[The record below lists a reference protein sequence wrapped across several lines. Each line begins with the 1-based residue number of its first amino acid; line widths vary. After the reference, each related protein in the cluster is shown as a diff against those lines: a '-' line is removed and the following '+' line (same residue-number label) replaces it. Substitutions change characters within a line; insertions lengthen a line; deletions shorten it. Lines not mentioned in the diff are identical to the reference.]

1 MPDAFGGW
9 LRATVLR
16 MSESIW
22 QLSAGDMAAR
32 IASGALSPV
41 AAVQSSLDRIAE
53 VQPQLNCFCFTFPER
68 ALEQARIAEQAVAAG
83 QPLGPLH
90 GVPIAIKDL
99 TPTKGDRTTLGSF
112 SHEHH
117 VPDHDSVIVERL
129 RAAGAIVVGKTTTPE
144 FAYSSFTRS
153 PLWGPTRNPWNPA
166 LNPGGSSGG
175 SAVAVATGC
184 VPLAE
189 GTDMGGSV
197 RIPASYCGL
206 VGLKPAF
213 GRIPLDVVP
222 SSWDTIHHFGP
233 LARTI
238 DDARL
243 FLLAAAGY
251 DDRDALSLTATLDW
265 SAPIPSDVRGLRL
278 ALDMDLGDY
287 AVDSQVE
294 REVRATVDAL
304 TDAGAIVEEVEL
316 GWTREVADA
325 WGEHWSVY
333 LAAWFGDTLPEF
345 GDRMDPTV
353 RRLIEHGLKMDAVT
367 FKRLEL
373 VRQRAWEQLAVVHRS
388 FDAFLCPTMAQLP
401 LPIDTDEYAQY
412 YMQDDGR
419 YHALDMTS
427 QFNFTSPCPALSVPA
442 GWSDDG
448 LPVGLQIVARKDRD
462 DVALRIG
469 AAVEAVRPWANRRP
483 AI

>member
-1 MPDAFGGW
+1 
-9 LRATVLR
+9 
-16 MSESIW
+16 MSNAIW
-22 QLSAGDMAAR
+22 QLSAVEQAAR
-32 IASGALSPV
+32 IAGGDLSPV
-41 AAVQSSLDRIAE
+41 EVVQSSLDRIAE
-53 VQPQLNCFCFTFPER
+53 VNPQLNCFCFTFPER
-68 ALEQARIAEQAVAAG
+68 ALEQARAAEQAIADGA
-83 QPLGPLH
+83 PLGPLH

-99 TPTKGDRTTLGSF
+99 TATKGDRTTLGSY

-117 VPDHDSVIVERL
+117 VPDYDSVIVERL
-129 RAAGAIVVGKTTTPE
+129 HAAGAIVVGKTTTPE

-251 DDRDALSLTATLDW
+251 DDRDALSQTTTLDW
-265 SAPIPSDVRGLRL
+265 TMPIPSDVRGLRL
-278 ALDMDLGDY
+278 ALDVDLGDY
-287 AVDSQVE
+287 VVDPQVE
-294 REVRATVDAL
+294 REVRAAAAAL
-304 TDAGAIVEEVEL
+304 AEAGAIVEEVDL

-333 LAAWFGDTLPEF
+333 LAAWFGDTLPEY
-345 GDRMDPTV
+345 GDKMDPTV
-353 RRLIEHGLKMDAVT
+353 KRLIEHGLKMDAVT

-373 VRQRAWEQLAVVHRS
+373 VRQKAWSQLAAVHRDY
-388 FDAFLCPTMAQLP
+388 DALLCPTMAQLP
-401 LPIDTDEYAQY
+401 LPIDSDEYAHY
-412 YMQDDGR
+412 RTQDDGR
-419 YHALDMTS
+419 YYALDMTS

-442 GWSDDG
+442 GWSDEG
-448 LPVGLQIVARKDRD
+448 MPVGLQIIARKDRD
-462 DVALRIG
+462 DVAMRIG
-469 AAVEAVRPWANRRP
+469 AAVEAVRPWADRRP

>member
-1 MPDAFGGW
+1 
-9 LRATVLR
+9 
-16 MSESIW
+16 MSNAIW
-22 QLSAGDMAAR
+22 QLSAVEQAAR
-32 IASGALSPV
+32 IAGGDLSPV
-41 AAVQSSLDRIAE
+41 EVVQSSLDRIAE
-53 VQPQLNCFCFTFPER
+53 VNPQLNCFCFTFPER
-68 ALEQARIAEQAVAAG
+68 ALEQARAAEQAIADGA
-83 QPLGPLH
+83 PLGPLH

-99 TPTKGDRTTLGSF
+99 TATKGDRTTLGSY

-117 VPDHDSVIVERL
+117 VPDYDSVIVERL
-129 RAAGAIVVGKTTTPE
+129 HAAGAIVVGKTTTPE

-153 PLWGPTRNPWNPA
+153 PLWGATRNPWNPA

-184 VPLAE
+184 VSLAE

-251 DDRDALSLTATLDW
+251 DDRDALSQTATLDW
-265 SAPIPSDVRGLRL
+265 TMPIPSDVRGLRL
-278 ALDMDLGDY
+278 ALDVDLGDY
-287 AVDSQVE
+287 VVDPQVE
-294 REVRATVDAL
+294 REVRAAAAAL
-304 TDAGAIVEEVEL
+304 AEAGAIVEEVDL

-333 LAAWFGDTLPEF
+333 LAAWFGDTLPEY
-345 GDRMDPTV
+345 GDKMDPTV
-353 RRLIEHGLKMDAVT
+353 KRLIEHGLKMDAVT

-373 VRQRAWEQLAVVHRS
+373 VRQKAWSQLAAVHRDY
-388 FDAFLCPTMAQLP
+388 DALLCPTMAQLP
-401 LPIDTDEYAQY
+401 LPIDSDEYAHY
-412 YMQDDGR
+412 RTQDDGR
-419 YHALDMTS
+419 YYALDMTS

-442 GWSDDG
+442 GWSDEG
-448 LPVGLQIVARKDRD
+448 MPVGLQIIARKDRD
-462 DVALRIG
+462 DVAMRIG
-469 AAVEAVRPWANRRP
+469 AAVEAVRPWADRRP

>member
-1 MPDAFGGW
+1 MTTPLW
-9 LRATVLR
+9 TLT
-16 MSESIW
+16 
-22 QLSAGDMAAR
+22 AGAMAQK
-32 IASGALSPV
+32 IASGELSSV
-41 AAVQSSLDRIAE
+41 AIVQSSLDRIAE
-53 VQPQLNCFCFTFPER
+53 INPQLNCFCFVFGER
-68 ALEQARIAEQAVAAG
+68 ALEQAQRADQAVADG
-83 QPLGPLH
+83 KPLGPLH

-99 TPTKGDRTTLGSF
+99 TATKGDRTTLGSY
-112 SHEHH
+112 SHEHW
-117 VPDHDSVIVERL
+117 VPDYDSVIGERMH
-129 RAAGAIVVGKTTTPE
+129 AAGAIVVGKTTTPE

-153 PLWGPTRNPWNPA
+153 PLWGATRNPWNPE

-184 VPLAE
+184 VPLGE

-251 DDRDALSLTATLDW
+251 DDRDALSQTATIDW
-265 SAPIPSDVRGLRL
+265 TAPIASDVRGLRL
-278 ALDMDLGDY
+278 AIDMDLGDY
-287 AVDSQVE
+287 VVDGQVE
-294 REVRATVDAL
+294 REVLAAAAAL
-304 TDAGAIVEEVEL
+304 ADAGAIVEEVEL

-333 LAAWFGDTLPEF
+333 LAAWFGHTLPEF
-345 GDRMDPTV
+345 GDKMDPTV
-353 RRLIEHGLKMDAVT
+353 KRLIEHGLKLDAVT
-367 FKRLEL
+367 FKRLEIS
-373 VRQRAWEQLAVVHRS
+373 RNAAWAKLAAVHRNY
-388 FDAFLCPTMAQLP
+388 DALLCPTMAQLP
-401 LPIDTDEYAQY
+401 LPIDTDEYGEY
-412 YMQDDGR
+412 RTEPDGR

-442 GWSDDG
+442 GWSDEG
-448 LPVGLQIVARKDRD
+448 LPIGLQIVTRKDRD
-462 DVALRIG
+462 DVALQIG
-469 AAVEAVRPWANRRP
+469 ATLERVRPWADRRP
-483 AI
+483 AL

>member
-1 MPDAFGGW
+1 
-9 LRATVLR
+9 
-16 MSESIW
+16 
-22 QLSAGDMAAR
+22 
-32 IASGALSPV
+32 
-41 AAVQSSLDRIAE
+41 
-53 VQPQLNCFCFTFPER
+53 
-68 ALEQARIAEQAVAAG
+68 
-83 QPLGPLH
+83 
-90 GVPIAIKDL
+90 
-99 TPTKGDRTTLGSF
+99 
-112 SHEHH
+112 
-117 VPDHDSVIVERL
+117 
-129 RAAGAIVVGKTTTPE
+129 
-144 FAYSSFTRS
+144 
-153 PLWGPTRNPWNPA
+153 
-166 LNPGGSSGG
+166 
-175 SAVAVATGC
+175 
-184 VPLAE
+184 
-189 GTDMGGSV
+189 
-197 RIPASYCGL
+197 
-206 VGLKPAF
+206 
-213 GRIPLDVVP
+213 
-222 SSWDTIHHFGP
+222 
-233 LARTI
+233 
-238 DDARL
+238 
-243 FLLAAAGY
+243 
-251 DDRDALSLTATLDW
+251 
-265 SAPIPSDVRGLRL
+265 
-278 ALDMDLGDY
+278 MDLGHY

-304 TDAGAIVEEVEL
+304 ADAGAIVEEVEL

-401 LPIDTDEYAQY
+401 LPIETDEYAQY
-412 YMQDDGR
+412 YLQDDGR

-469 AAVEAVRPWANRRP
+469 AAVEAVRPWADRRP

>member
-1 MPDAFGGW
+1 
-9 LRATVLR
+9 
-16 MSESIW
+16 MSNAIW
-22 QLSAGDMAAR
+22 QLTAVEQAAK
-32 IASGALSPV
+32 IASGELSPV
-41 AAVQSSLDRIAE
+41 AVVQSSLDRIAE
-53 VQPQLNCFCFTFPER
+53 VNPQLNCFCFTFPER
-68 ALEQARIAEQAVAAG
+68 ALEQAHAAEQAVANGA
-83 QPLGPLH
+83 PLGPLH

-99 TPTKGDRTTLGSF
+99 TATKGDRTTLGSF

-117 VPDHDSVIVERL
+117 VPDYDSVIVERL
-129 RAAGAIVVGKTTTPE
+129 HAAGAIVVGKTTTPE

-153 PLWGPTRNPWNPA
+153 PLWGATRNPWNPA

-184 VPLAE
+184 VSLAE

-251 DDRDALSLTATLDW
+251 DDRDALSQTATLDW
-265 SAPIPSDVRGLRL
+265 TMPIPSDVRGLRL
-278 ALDMDLGDY
+278 ALDVDLGDY
-287 AVDSQVE
+287 VVDPQVE
-294 REVRATVDAL
+294 REVRAAAAAL
-304 TDAGAIVEEVEL
+304 AEAGAIVEEVDL

-333 LAAWFGDTLPEF
+333 LAAWFGDTLPEY
-345 GDRMDPTV
+345 GDKMDPTV
-353 RRLIEHGLKMDAVT
+353 KRLIEHGLKMDAVT

-373 VRQRAWEQLAVVHRS
+373 VRQKAWSQLAAVHRDY
-388 FDAFLCPTMAQLP
+388 DALLCPTMAQLP
-401 LPIDTDEYAQY
+401 LPIDSDEYAHY
-412 YMQDDGR
+412 RTQDDGR
-419 YHALDMTS
+419 YYALDMTS

-442 GWSDDG
+442 GWSDEG
-448 LPVGLQIVARKDRD
+448 MPVGLQIIARKDRD

-469 AAVEAVRPWANRRP
+469 AAVETVRPWADRRP

>member
-1 MPDAFGGW
+1 MAEPW
-9 LRATVLR
+9 
-16 MSESIW
+16 E
-22 QLSAGDMAAR
+22 LSAVDLAAA
-32 IASGALSPV
+32 IAAGEISPV
-41 AAVQSSLDRIAE
+41 EAVQSSLDRIA
-53 VQPQLNCFCFTFPER
+53 VVDPQLNCFAFTFPER
-68 ALEQARIAEQAVAAG
+68 ALEQARTAEAAVAAG
-83 QPLGPLH
+83 ASLGPLH

-99 TPTKGDRTTLGSF
+99 TATAGDRTTLGSF

-117 VPDHDSVIVERL
+117 VPERDSVIVERL
-129 RAAGAIVVGKTTTPE
+129 RAAGAIMVGKTTTPE

-197 RIPASYCGL
+197 RIPASHCGV
-206 VGLKPAF
+206 VGHKPAF

-243 FLLAAAGY
+243 FLLATAGC
-251 DDRDALSLTATLDW
+251 DDRDALSQTESLDFAT
-265 SAPIPSDVRGLRL
+265 PVPGDVRGLRL
-278 ALDMDLGDY
+278 ALDVDLGDY
-287 AVDSQVE
+287 VVDPQVE
-294 REVRATVDAL
+294 REVRAAAAAL
-304 TDAGAIVEEVEL
+304 ADAGAIVEEVEL

-333 LAAWFGDTLPEF
+333 LAAWFGDVLPEF

-353 RRLIEHGLKMDAVT
+353 RRLIEHGLRMDAVA

-373 VRQRAWEQLAVVHRS
+373 VRQDAWERLAAVHRS
-388 FDAFLCPTMAQLP
+388 YDALLCPTMAQLP
-401 LPIDTDEYAQY
+401 MPIDTDEYEQY
-412 YMQDDGR
+412 RTQDDGR
-419 YHALDMTS
+419 YFALDMTS

-442 GWSDDG
+442 GWSDED
-448 LPVGLQIVARKDRD
+448 LPIGLQIVARKNRD

-469 AAVEAVRPWANRRP
+469 RGVETVRPWAERRP
-483 AI
+483 PV

>member
-1 MPDAFGGW
+1 
-9 LRATVLR
+9 
-16 MSESIW
+16 MSNAIW
-22 QLSAGDMAAR
+22 QLTAVEQAAK
-32 IASGALSPV
+32 IASGELSPV
-41 AAVQSSLDRIAE
+41 AVVQSSLDRIAE
-53 VQPQLNCFCFTFPER
+53 VNPQLNCFCFTFPER
-68 ALEQARIAEQAVAAG
+68 ALEQAHAAEQAVANGA
-83 QPLGPLH
+83 PLGPLH

-99 TPTKGDRTTLGSF
+99 TATKGDRTTLGSY

-117 VPDHDSVIVERL
+117 VPDYDSVIVERL
-129 RAAGAIVVGKTTTPE
+129 HAAGAIVVGKTTTPE

-153 PLWGPTRNPWNPA
+153 PLWGATRNPWNPA

-184 VPLAE
+184 VSLAE

-251 DDRDALSLTATLDW
+251 DDRDALSQTATLDW
-265 SAPIPSDVRGLRL
+265 TMPIPSDVRGLRL
-278 ALDMDLGDY
+278 ALDVDLGDY
-287 AVDSQVE
+287 VVDPQVE
-294 REVRATVDAL
+294 REVRAAAAAL
-304 TDAGAIVEEVEL
+304 AEAGAIVEEVDL

-333 LAAWFGDTLPEF
+333 LAAWFGDTLPEY
-345 GDRMDPTV
+345 GDKMDPTV
-353 RRLIEHGLKMDAVT
+353 KRLIEHGLKMDAVT

-373 VRQRAWEQLAVVHRS
+373 VRQKAWSQLAAVHCDY
-388 FDAFLCPTMAQLP
+388 DALLCPTMAQLP
-401 LPIDTDEYAQY
+401 LPIDSDEYAHY
-412 YMQDDGR
+412 RTQDDGR
-419 YHALDMTS
+419 YYALDMTS

-442 GWSDDG
+442 GWSDEG
-448 LPVGLQIVARKDRD
+448 MPVGLQIIARKDRD
-462 DVALRIG
+462 DVALRVG
-469 AAVEAVRPWANRRP
+469 AAVEAVRPWADRRP
-483 AI
+483 AS

>member
-1 MPDAFGGW
+1 
-9 LRATVLR
+9 
-16 MSESIW
+16 MSNEIW
-22 QLSAGDMAAR
+22 QLSAVEQAAR
-32 IASGALSPV
+32 IAAGDLSPV
-41 AAVQSSLDRIAE
+41 DVVQSSLDRIAE
-53 VQPQLNCFCFTFPER
+53 VNPQLNCFCFTFPER
-68 ALEQARIAEQAVAAG
+68 ALEQARAAEQAVAAG
-83 QPLGPLH
+83 GPLGPLH

-99 TPTKGDRTTLGSF
+99 TATKGDRTTLGSY

-117 VPDHDSVIVERL
+117 VPDYDSVIVERL
-129 RAAGAIVVGKTTTPE
+129 HAAGAIVVGKTTTPE

-243 FLLAAAGY
+243 FLLATSGY
-251 DDRDALSLTATLDW
+251 DDRDALSQTTMLDW
-265 SAPIPSDVRGLRL
+265 TTPIPSDVRGLRL

-287 AVDSQVE
+287 VVDPQVE
-294 REVRATVDAL
+294 REVRAVAKAL
-304 TDAGAIVEEVEL
+304 AEAGAIVEEVDL

-333 LAAWFGDTLPEF
+333 LAAWFGDTLPEY
-345 GDRMDPTV
+345 GDKMDPTV
-353 RRLIEHGLKMDAVT
+353 KRLIEHGLKLDAVT

-373 VRQRAWEQLAVVHRS
+373 VRQKAWAQLAAVHRDY
-388 FDAFLCPTMAQLP
+388 DALLCPTMAQLP
-401 LPIDTDEYAQY
+401 LPIDTDEYEHY
-412 YMQDDGR
+412 RTQDDGR
-419 YHALDMTS
+419 YYALDMTS

-442 GWSDDG
+442 GWSDEG
-448 LPVGLQIVARKDRD
+448 LPVGLQIITRKDRD

-469 AAVEAVRPWANRRP
+469 AAVEAVRPWADRRP

>member
-1 MPDAFGGW
+1 
-9 LRATVLR
+9 
-16 MSESIW
+16 MSNAIW
-22 QLSAGDMAAR
+22 QLSAVEQAAR
-32 IASGALSPV
+32 IAGGDLSPV
-41 AAVQSSLDRIAE
+41 EVVQSSLDRIAE
-53 VQPQLNCFCFTFPER
+53 VNPQLNCFCFTFPER
-68 ALEQARIAEQAVAAG
+68 ALEQARAAEQAIADGA
-83 QPLGPLH
+83 PLGPLH

-99 TPTKGDRTTLGSF
+99 TATKGDRTTLGSY

-117 VPDHDSVIVERL
+117 VPDYDSVIVERL
-129 RAAGAIVVGKTTTPE
+129 HAAGAIVVGKTTTPE

-153 PLWGPTRNPWNPA
+153 PLWGATRNPWNPA

-184 VPLAE
+184 VSLAE

-251 DDRDALSLTATLDW
+251 DDRDALSQTATLDW
-265 SAPIPSDVRGLRL
+265 TMPIPSDVRGLRL
-278 ALDMDLGDY
+278 ALDVDLGDY
-287 AVDSQVE
+287 VVDPQVE
-294 REVRATVDAL
+294 REVRAAAAAL
-304 TDAGAIVEEVEL
+304 AEAGAIVEEVDL

-333 LAAWFGDTLPEF
+333 LAAWFGDTLPEY
-345 GDRMDPTV
+345 GDKMDPTV
-353 RRLIEHGLKMDAVT
+353 KRLIEHGLKMDAVT

-373 VRQRAWEQLAVVHRS
+373 VRQKAWSQLAAVHRDY
-388 FDAFLCPTMAQLP
+388 DALLCPTMAQLP
-401 LPIDTDEYAQY
+401 LPIDSDEYAHY
-412 YMQDDGR
+412 RTQDDGR
-419 YHALDMTS
+419 YYALDMTS
-427 QFNFTSPCPALSVPA
+427 QFNFTRPCPALSVPA
-442 GWSDDG
+442 GWSDEG
-448 LPVGLQIVARKDRD
+448 MPVGLQIIARKDRD
-462 DVALRIG
+462 DVAMRIG
-469 AAVEAVRPWANRRP
+469 AAVEAVRPWADRRP

>member
-1 MPDAFGGW
+1 MDAPW
-9 LRATVLR
+9 ELTAVDLA
-16 MSESIW
+16 
-22 QLSAGDMAAR
+22 AGIAAR
-32 IASGALSPV
+32 ELSPV
-41 AAVQSSLDRIAE
+41 EAVQSSLDRIGT
-53 VQPQLNCFCFTFPER
+53 VNPQLNCFCFTFPER
-68 ALEQARIAEQAVAAG
+68 ALEEARAAERAVQDG
-83 QPLGPLH
+83 RPLGPLH

-99 TPTKGDRTTLGSF
+99 TATKGDRTTLGSF

-144 FAYSSFTRS
+144 FAYSGFTRS
-153 PLWGPTRNPWNPA
+153 PLWGPTRNPWNTE

-175 SAVAVATGC
+175 SAAAVASGC

-197 RIPASYCGL
+197 RIPASYCGV

-243 FLLAAAGY
+243 LLLATAGY
-251 DDRDALSLTATLDW
+251 DDRDALSQTTALDW
-265 SAPIPSDVRGLRL
+265 TARIPSDVSNLRL
-278 ALDMDLGDY
+278 ALDVDLGHY
-287 AVDSQVE
+287 VVDPQVE
-294 REVRATVDAL
+294 REVRAAAAAL
-304 TDAGAIVEEVEL
+304 ADAGAVVEEVEL

-333 LAAWFGDTLPEF
+333 LAAWFGDTLPEH

-353 RRLIEHGLKMDAVT
+353 RRLMEHGLKMDAVT

-373 VRQRAWEQLAVVHRS
+373 VRQRAWEQLAAVHRS
-388 FDAFLCPTMAQLP
+388 YDALLCPTMAQLP

-412 YMQDDGR
+412 RTESDGR
-419 YHALDMTS
+419 YFALDMTS

-442 GWSDDG
+442 GWSDEG

-469 AAVEAVRPWANRRP
+469 AGLEAVRPWTDRRP
-483 AI
+483 PI

>member
-1 MPDAFGGW
+1 
-9 LRATVLR
+9 
-16 MSESIW
+16 MSEPIW
-22 QLSAGDMAAR
+22 QLSAVDMATR
-32 IASGALSPV
+32 IGAGDLSPV
-41 AAVQSSLDRIAE
+41 EAVQSSLDRIAE
-53 VQPQLNCFCFTFPER
+53 INPQLNCFCFTFPER
-68 ALEQARIAEQAVAAG
+68 ALEQARAAEWAVAEG
-83 QPLGPLH
+83 RPLGPLH

-99 TPTKGDRTTLGSF
+99 TPTKGDRTTLGSY

-117 VPDHDSVIVERL
+117 VPDYDSVIVERL
-129 RAAGAIVVGKTTTPE
+129 CAAGAIMVGKTTTPE

-153 PLWGPTRNPWNPA
+153 PLWGATRNPWNPA

-206 VGLKPAF
+206 VGMKPAF
-213 GRIPLDVVP
+213 GRIPIDVVP

-243 FLLAAAGY
+243 FLLAASGY
-251 DDRDALSLTATLDW
+251 DDRDALSQTATIDW
-265 SAPIPSDVRGLRL
+265 TTRIPSDVTGLRL
-278 ALDMDLGDY
+278 ALDVDLGDY
-287 AVDSQVE
+287 VVDPQVE
-294 REVRATVDAL
+294 REVRAAAAAL
-304 TDAGAIVEEVEL
+304 AAAGAIVEEVDL

-345 GDRMDPTV
+345 GDKMDPTV
-353 RRLIEHGLKMDAVT
+353 KRLIEHGLKMDAVT
-367 FKRLEL
+367 FKRLEIS
-373 VRQRAWEQLAVVHRS
+373 RNAAWAKLAAVHRDY
-388 FDAFLCPTMAQLP
+388 DALLCPTMAQLP

-412 YMQDDGR
+412 HTQEDGR
-419 YHALDMTS
+419 YFALDMTS

-442 GWSDDG
+442 GWSDEG
-448 LPVGLQIVARKDRD
+448 LPVGLQIITRKDRD

-469 AAVEAVRPWANRRP
+469 AAVEAVRPWADRRP

>member
-1 MPDAFGGW
+1 
-9 LRATVLR
+9 
-16 MSESIW
+16 MSNAIW
-22 QLSAGDMAAR
+22 QLSAVEQAAR
-32 IASGALSPV
+32 IAGGDLSPV
-41 AAVQSSLDRIAE
+41 EVVQSSLDRIAE
-53 VQPQLNCFCFTFPER
+53 VNPQLNCFCFTFPER
-68 ALEQARIAEQAVAAG
+68 ALEQARAAEQAIADGA
-83 QPLGPLH
+83 PLGPLH

-99 TPTKGDRTTLGSF
+99 TATKGDRTTLGSY

-117 VPDHDSVIVERL
+117 VPDYDSVIVERL
-129 RAAGAIVVGKTTTPE
+129 HAAGAIVVGKTTTPE

-153 PLWGPTRNPWNPA
+153 PLWGATRNPWNPA

-184 VPLAE
+184 VSLAE

-251 DDRDALSLTATLDW
+251 DDRDALSQTTTLDW
-265 SAPIPSDVRGLRL
+265 TMPIPSDVRGLRL
-278 ALDMDLGDY
+278 ALDVDLGDY
-287 AVDSQVE
+287 VVDPQVE
-294 REVRATVDAL
+294 REVRAAAAAL
-304 TDAGAIVEEVEL
+304 AEAGAIVEEVDL

-333 LAAWFGDTLPEF
+333 LAAWFGDTLPEY
-345 GDRMDPTV
+345 GDKMDPTV
-353 RRLIEHGLKMDAVT
+353 KRLIEHGLKMDAVT

-373 VRQRAWEQLAVVHRS
+373 VRQKAWSQLAAVHRDY
-388 FDAFLCPTMAQLP
+388 DALLCPTMAQLP
-401 LPIDTDEYAQY
+401 LPIDSDEYAHY
-412 YMQDDGR
+412 RTQDDGR
-419 YHALDMTS
+419 YYALDMTS

-442 GWSDDG
+442 GWSDEG
-448 LPVGLQIVARKDRD
+448 LPVGLQIITRKDRD
-462 DVALRIG
+462 DVAMRIG
-469 AAVEAVRPWANRRP
+469 AAVEAVRPWADRRP

>member
-1 MPDAFGGW
+1 M
-9 LRATVLR
+9 
-16 MSESIW
+16 
-22 QLSAGDMAAR
+22 
-32 IASGALSPV
+32 
-41 AAVQSSLDRIAE
+41 
-53 VQPQLNCFCFTFPER
+53 
-68 ALEQARIAEQAVAAG
+68 
-83 QPLGPLH
+83 
-90 GVPIAIKDL
+90 
-99 TPTKGDRTTLGSF
+99 
-112 SHEHH
+112 
-117 VPDHDSVIVERL
+117 IVERL
-129 RAAGAIVVGKTTTPE
+129 HAAGAIVVGKTTTPE

-251 DDRDALSLTATLDW
+251 DDRDALSQTTTLDW
-265 SAPIPSDVRGLRL
+265 TTPIPNDVRGLRL
-278 ALDMDLGDY
+278 ALDVDLGDY
-287 AVDSQVE
+287 VVDPQVE
-294 REVRATVDAL
+294 REVRAAAAAL
-304 TDAGAIVEEVEL
+304 TDAGAIVEEVDL

-345 GDRMDPTV
+345 GDKMDPTV
-353 RRLIEHGLKMDAVT
+353 KRLIEHGLKMDAVT

-373 VRQRAWEQLAVVHRS
+373 VRQKAWNQLAAVHRDY
-388 FDAFLCPTMAQLP
+388 DALLCPTMAQLP
-401 LPIDTDEYAQY
+401 LPIDTDEYAHY
-412 YMQDDGR
+412 RTQDDGR
-419 YHALDMTS
+419 YYALDMTS

-442 GWSDDG
+442 GWSDEG
-448 LPVGLQIVARKDRD
+448 LPVGLQIITRKDRD
-462 DVALRIG
+462 DVAMRIG
-469 AAVEAVRPWANRRP
+469 AAVEAVRPWADRRP

>member
-1 MPDAFGGW
+1 
-9 LRATVLR
+9 
-16 MSESIW
+16 
-22 QLSAGDMAAR
+22 
-32 IASGALSPV
+32 
-41 AAVQSSLDRIAE
+41 
-53 VQPQLNCFCFTFPER
+53 
-68 ALEQARIAEQAVAAG
+68 
-83 QPLGPLH
+83 
-90 GVPIAIKDL
+90 
-99 TPTKGDRTTLGSF
+99 
-112 SHEHH
+112 
-117 VPDHDSVIVERL
+117 
-129 RAAGAIVVGKTTTPE
+129 
-144 FAYSSFTRS
+144 
-153 PLWGPTRNPWNPA
+153 
-166 LNPGGSSGG
+166 
-175 SAVAVATGC
+175 

-243 FLLAAAGY
+243 FLLAASGY
-251 DDRDALSLTATLDW
+251 DGRDALSLTATLDW
-265 SAPIPSDVRGLRL
+265 TTPIPSDVRGLRL

-287 AVDSQVE
+287 VVDPQVE
-294 REVRATVDAL
+294 REVRAAVAAL
-304 TDAGAIVEEVEL
+304 AEAGAIVEEVEL

-353 RRLIEHGLKMDAVT
+353 RRLIEHGLKLDAVT

-373 VRQRAWEQLAVVHRS
+373 VRQRAWEQLAAVHRD

-401 LPIDTDEYAQY
+401 LPVDTDEYAHY
-412 YMQDDGR
+412 RTEEDGR
-419 YHALDMTS
+419 YYALDMTS

-442 GWSDDG
+442 GWSDEG
-448 LPVGLQIVARKDRD
+448 LPVGLQIVTRKDRD

-469 AAVEAVRPWANRRP
+469 AAVEAVRPWADRRP
-483 AI
+483 PV

>member
-1 MPDAFGGW
+1 MAHEPLWMLTA
-9 LRATVLR
+9 AAQAAA
-16 MSESIW
+16 I
-22 QLSAGDMAAR
+22 AAR
-32 IASGALSPV
+32 DVSPV
-41 AAVQSSLDRIAE
+41 EVVQASLERIE
-53 VQPQLNCFCFTFPER
+53 QVNPQLNCFCFTFPER
-68 ALEQARIAEQAVAAG
+68 ALEQARAAERAVATGA
-83 QPLGPLH
+83 PLGPLH

-99 TPTKGDRTTLGSF
+99 TATKGDRTTLGSY
-112 SHEHH
+112 SHEHW
-117 VPDHDSVIVERL
+117 VPDYDSVIVERL
-129 RAAGAIVVGKTTTPE
+129 HAAGAIVVGKTTTPE

-153 PLWGPTRNPWNPA
+153 PLWGATRNPWDPA

-238 DDARL
+238 EDARL

-251 DDRDALSLTATLDW
+251 DDRDALSQTATIDW
-265 SAPIPSDVRGLRL
+265 TQPIASDVEGLRL
-278 ALDMDLGDY
+278 ALDVDLGDY
-287 AVDSQVE
+287 VVDPQVE
-294 REVRATVDAL
+294 REVRAAVAAL
-304 TDAGAIVEEVEL
+304 AAAGAIVEEVEL

-333 LAAWFGDTLPEF
+333 LAAWFGHTLEEF
-345 GDRMDPTV
+345 RERMDPTV
-353 RRLIEHGLKMDAVT
+353 VRLIEHGQRMDAVT

-373 VRQRAWEQLAVVHRS
+373 ARNAAWHKLAAVHRGY
-388 FDAFLCPTMAQLP
+388 DALLCPTMAQLP
-401 LPIDTDEYAQY
+401 LPIDTNEYDQY
-412 YMQDDGR
+412 YDEPDGR

-442 GWSDDG
+442 GWSDEG
-448 LPVGLQIVARKDRD
+448 LPIGLQIVARKDRD
-462 DVALRIG
+462 DVALQIG
-469 AAVEAVRPWANRRP
+469 AAVERVRPWADRRP
-483 AI
+483 PI

>member
-1 MPDAFGGW
+1 
-9 LRATVLR
+9 
-16 MSESIW
+16 MSE
-22 QLSAGDMAAR
+22 QLWLLTAGELARR
-32 IASGALSPV
+32 IAGGELTSV
-41 AAVQSSLDRIAE
+41 AVVQSALDRIAH
-53 VQPQLNCFCFTFPER
+53 VNPQLNCFCFVFPER
-68 ALEQARIAEQAVAAG
+68 ALEQARVADAAVAAG

-99 TPTKGDRTTLGSF
+99 TPTKGDRTTLGSYT
-112 SHEHH
+112 HEHW
-117 VPDHDSVIVERL
+117 VPDYDSVIVERL
-129 RAAGAIVVGKTTTPE
+129 HAAGAIVVGKTTTPE

-153 PLWGPTRNPWNPA
+153 PLWRATRNPWNPA

-189 GTDMGGSV
+189 GSDMGGSV

-251 DDRDALSLTATLDW
+251 DDRDALSLTATIDW
-265 SAPIPSDVRGLRL
+265 TAPIPNDVRGLRL
-278 ALDMDLGDY
+278 ALDVDLGDY
-287 AVDSQVE
+287 VVDPQVE
-294 REVRATVDAL
+294 REVRAAAAAL
-304 TDAGAIVEEVEL
+304 ADAGAHVEEVEL
-316 GWTREVADA
+316 GWDHSVADV
-325 WGEHWSVY
+325 WEEHWSVY
-333 LAAWFGDTLPEF
+333 LAAWFGHTLA
-345 GDRMDPTV
+345 DYRDQMDPTV
-353 RRLIEHGLKMDAVT
+353 VRMIEHGQKMDAVT
-367 FKRLEL
+367 FKRLEIA
-373 VRQRAWEQLAVVHRS
+373 RNAAWAKLAAVHRDY
-388 FDAFLCPTMAQLP
+388 DALLCPTMAQLP
-401 LPIDTDEYAQY
+401 LPIDTDEYAEY
-412 YMQDDGR
+412 YTEPDGR
-419 YHALDMTS
+419 YHALHMTS

-448 LPVGLQIVARKDRD
+448 LPIGLQIVTRKDRD
-462 DVALRIG
+462 DVALQIG
-469 AAVEAVRPWANRRP
+469 AAVEQIRPWADRRP
-483 AI
+483 SIG

>member
-1 MPDAFGGW
+1 MSDALW
-9 LRATVLR
+9 TLTAT
-16 MSESIW
+16 
-22 QLSAGDMAAR
+22 DMAAA
-32 IASGALSPV
+32 IATGELTSV
-41 AAVQSSLDRIAE
+41 AVVQSSLDRIAE
-53 VQPQLNCFCFTFPER
+53 VNPQLNCFCFTFPER
-68 ALEQARIAEQAVAAG
+68 ALELAASADAAVARGEDLA
-83 QPLGPLH
+83 PLH

-99 TPTKGDRTTLGSF
+99 TATKGDRTTLGSY
-112 SHEHH
+112 SHEHW
-117 VPDHDSVIVERL
+117 VPDYDSVIVERL
-129 RAAGAIVVGKTTTPE
+129 RAAGAIMVGKTTTPE

-153 PLWGPTRNPWNPA
+153 PLWGPTRNPWNPD

-175 SAVAVATGC
+175 SAAAVASGC

-243 FLLAAAGY
+243 FLLATAGY
-251 DDRDALSLTATLDW
+251 DDRDALSTTAEIDW
-265 SAPIPSDVRGLRL
+265 STSIPADVRGLRL
-278 ALDMDLGDY
+278 ALDVDLGDY
-287 AVDSQVE
+287 AVDPQVE
-294 REVRATVDAL
+294 REVRAAAAAL
-304 TDAGAIVEEVEL
+304 AEAGAIVEEIEL

-333 LAAWFGDTLPEF
+333 LAAWFGHTLPEY

-367 FKRLEL
+367 FKRLEIT
-373 VRQRAWEQLAVVHRS
+373 RNAAWAKLAAVHRD

-412 YMQDDGR
+412 YVEPDGR
-419 YHALDMTS
+419 YHSLDMTS

-448 LPVGLQIVARKDRD
+448 LPVGLQIVTRKDRD
-462 DVALRIG
+462 DVALQIG
-469 AAVEAVRPWANRRP
+469 AAVEAVRPWATRRP
-483 AI
+483 PL

>member
-1 MPDAFGGW
+1 MAALW
-9 LRATVLR
+9 ELTAVEL
-16 MSESIW
+16 
-22 QLSAGDMAAR
+22 AAR
-32 IASGALSPV
+32 IAAREVSPV
-41 AAVQSSLDRIAE
+41 DAVQASLDRIA
-53 VQPQLNCFCFTFPER
+53 VVDPQLNCFAFTFPER
-68 ALEQARIAEQAVAAG
+68 ALDLARAAEAAVAAG
-83 QPLGPLH
+83 GALGPLH

-99 TPTKGDRTTLGSF
+99 TATAGDRTTLGSY

-117 VPDHDSVIVERL
+117 VPEHDSVIVERL
-129 RAAGAIVVGKTTTPE
+129 KAAGAIVVGKTTTPE

-153 PLWGPTRNPWNPA
+153 PLWGPTRNPWDPA

-184 VPLAE
+184 VTLAE

-197 RIPASYCGL
+197 RIPASYCGI
-206 VGLKPAF
+206 VGHKPAF

-243 FLLAAAGY
+243 FLLATAGY
-251 DDRDALSLTATLDW
+251 DDRDALSQTAVLDF
-265 SAPIPSDVRGLRL
+265 STPVPSDVRGLRL
-278 ALDMDLGDY
+278 ALDVDLGDY
-287 AVDSQVE
+287 VVDPEVE
-294 REVRATVDAL
+294 REVRAAAAAL
-304 TDAGAIVEEVEL
+304 ADAGAVVEEVDL

-325 WGEHWSVY
+325 WGEHWCVY

-353 RRLIEHGLKMDAVT
+353 RGLIEHGLEMDAVT

-373 VRQRAWEQLAVVHRS
+373 VRQDAWSKLAAVHRTY
-388 FDAFLCPTMAQLP
+388 DALLCPTMAQLP

-412 YMQDDGR
+412 RTEDDGR
-419 YHALDMTS
+419 YFALDMTS

-442 GWSDDG
+442 GWSDAG
-448 LPVGLQIVARKDRD
+448 LPVGLQVVARKDRD

-469 AAVEAVRPWANRRP
+469 RAVEAVRPWADRRP
-483 AI
+483 PV

>member
-1 MPDAFGGW
+1 
-9 LRATVLR
+9 
-16 MSESIW
+16 MSNAIW
-22 QLSAGDMAAR
+22 QLSAVEQAAR
-32 IASGALSPV
+32 IASGDLSPV
-41 AAVQSSLDRIAE
+41 DVVQSSLDRIAE
-53 VQPQLNCFCFTFPER
+53 VNPQLNCFCFTFPER
-68 ALEQARIAEQAVAAG
+68 ALEQAHAAEQAVAAG
-83 QPLGPLH
+83 TPLGPLH

-99 TPTKGDRTTLGSF
+99 TATKGDRTTLGSY

-117 VPDHDSVIVERL
+117 VPDYDSVIVERL
-129 RAAGAIVVGKTTTPE
+129 HAAGAIVVGKTTTPE

-222 SSWDTIHHFGP
+222 SSWDTIHHVGP
-233 LARTI
+233 LARPI

-243 FLLAAAGY
+243 FLWAAAGY
-251 DDRDALSLTATLDW
+251 DDRDALSQTATLDW
-265 SAPIPSDVRGLRL
+265 TTPIPSDVRGLRL
-278 ALDMDLGDY
+278 ALDVDLGDY
-287 AVDSQVE
+287 VVDLQVE
-294 REVRATVDAL
+294 REVRAAAAAL
-304 TDAGAIVEEVEL
+304 ADAGAIVEEVDL

-333 LAAWFGDTLPEF
+333 LAAWFGDTLPEY
-345 GDRMDPTV
+345 GDKMDPTV
-353 RRLIEHGLKMDAVT
+353 KRLIEHGLKLDAVT

-373 VRQRAWEQLAVVHRS
+373 VRQKAWAQLAAVHRDY
-388 FDAFLCPTMAQLP
+388 DALLCPTMAQLP
-401 LPIDTDEYAQY
+401 LPIDTDEYAHY
-412 YMQDDGR
+412 RTQDDGR
-419 YHALDMTS
+419 YYALDMTS

-442 GWSDDG
+442 GWSDEG
-448 LPVGLQIVARKDRD
+448 LPVGLQIITRKDRD

-469 AAVEAVRPWANRRP
+469 AAVEAVRPWADRRP

>member
-1 MPDAFGGW
+1 MAHEPLWMLTA
-9 LRATVLR
+9 AAQAAA
-16 MSESIW
+16 I
-22 QLSAGDMAAR
+22 AAR
-32 IASGALSPV
+32 DVSPV
-41 AAVQSSLDRIAE
+41 EVVQASLERIE
-53 VQPQLNCFCFTFPER
+53 QVNPQLNCFCFTFPER
-68 ALEQARIAEQAVAAG
+68 ALEQARAAERAVATGA
-83 QPLGPLH
+83 PLGPLH

-99 TPTKGDRTTLGSF
+99 TATKGDRTTLGSY
-112 SHEHH
+112 SHEHW
-117 VPDHDSVIVERL
+117 VPDYDSVIVERL
-129 RAAGAIVVGKTTTPE
+129 HAAGAIVVGKTTTPE

-153 PLWGPTRNPWNPA
+153 PLWGATRNPWDPA

-238 DDARL
+238 EDARL

-251 DDRDALSLTATLDW
+251 DDRDALSQTATIDW
-265 SAPIPSDVRGLRL
+265 TQPIASDVEGLRL
-278 ALDMDLGDY
+278 ALDVDLGDY
-287 AVDSQVE
+287 VVDPQVE
-294 REVRATVDAL
+294 REVRAAVAAL
-304 TDAGAIVEEVEL
+304 AAAGAIVEEVEL

-333 LAAWFGDTLPEF
+333 LAAWFGHTLEEF
-345 GDRMDPTV
+345 RERMDPTV
-353 RRLIEHGLKMDAVT
+353 VRLIEHGQRMDAVT

-373 VRQRAWEQLAVVHRS
+373 ARNAAWRKLAAVHRGY
-388 FDAFLCPTMAQLP
+388 DALLCPTMAQLP
-401 LPIDTDEYAQY
+401 LPIDTNEYDQY
-412 YMQDDGR
+412 YDEPDGR

-442 GWSDDG
+442 GWSDEG
-448 LPVGLQIVARKDRD
+448 LPIGLQIVARKDRD
-462 DVALRIG
+462 DVALQIG
-469 AAVEAVRPWANRRP
+469 AAVERVRPWADRRP
-483 AI
+483 PI

>member
-1 MPDAFGGW
+1 
-9 LRATVLR
+9 
-16 MSESIW
+16 MSNAIW
-22 QLSAGDMAAR
+22 QLSAVEQAAR
-32 IASGALSPV
+32 IAGGDLSPV
-41 AAVQSSLDRIAE
+41 EVVQSSLDRIAE
-53 VQPQLNCFCFTFPER
+53 VNPQLNCFCFTFPER
-68 ALEQARIAEQAVAAG
+68 ALEQARAAEQAIADGA
-83 QPLGPLH
+83 PLGPLH

-99 TPTKGDRTTLGSF
+99 TATKGDRTTLGSY

-117 VPDHDSVIVERL
+117 VPDYDSVIVERL
-129 RAAGAIVVGKTTTPE
+129 HAAGAIVVGKTTTPE

-251 DDRDALSLTATLDW
+251 DDRDALSQTTTLDW
-265 SAPIPSDVRGLRL
+265 TMPIPSDVRGLRL
-278 ALDMDLGDY
+278 ALDVDLGDY
-287 AVDSQVE
+287 VVDPQVE
-294 REVRATVDAL
+294 REVRAAAAAL
-304 TDAGAIVEEVEL
+304 AEAGAIVEEVDL

-333 LAAWFGDTLPEF
+333 LAAWFGDTLPEY
-345 GDRMDPTV
+345 GDKMDPTV
-353 RRLIEHGLKMDAVT
+353 KRLIEHGLKMDAVT
-367 FKRLEL
+367 FKRLDL
-373 VRQRAWEQLAVVHRS
+373 VRQKAWSQLAAVHRDY
-388 FDAFLCPTMAQLP
+388 DALLCPTMAQLP
-401 LPIDTDEYAQY
+401 LPIDSDEYAHY
-412 YMQDDGR
+412 RTQDDGR
-419 YHALDMTS
+419 YYALDMTS

-442 GWSDDG
+442 GWSDEG
-448 LPVGLQIVARKDRD
+448 MPVGLQIIARKDRD
-462 DVALRIG
+462 DVAMRIG
-469 AAVEAVRPWANRRP
+469 AAVEAVRPWADRRP

>member
-1 MPDAFGGW
+1 
-9 LRATVLR
+9 
-16 MSESIW
+16 MSNAIW
-22 QLSAGDMAAR
+22 QLSAVEQAAR
-32 IASGALSPV
+32 IAGGDLSPV
-41 AAVQSSLDRIAE
+41 EVVQSSLDRIAE
-53 VQPQLNCFCFTFPER
+53 VNPQLNCFCFTFPER
-68 ALEQARIAEQAVAAG
+68 ALEQARAAEQAIADGA
-83 QPLGPLH
+83 PLGPLH

-99 TPTKGDRTTLGSF
+99 TATKGDRTTLGSY

-117 VPDHDSVIVERL
+117 VPDYDSVIVERL
-129 RAAGAIVVGKTTTPE
+129 HAAGAIVVGKTTTPE

-153 PLWGPTRNPWNPA
+153 PLWGATRNPWNPA

-184 VPLAE
+184 VSLAE

-251 DDRDALSLTATLDW
+251 DDRDALSQTTTLDW
-265 SAPIPSDVRGLRL
+265 TTPIPNDVRGLRL
-278 ALDMDLGDY
+278 ALDVDLGDY
-287 AVDSQVE
+287 VVDPQVE
-294 REVRATVDAL
+294 REVRAAAAAL
-304 TDAGAIVEEVEL
+304 TDAGAIVEEVDL

-345 GDRMDPTV
+345 GDKMDPTV
-353 RRLIEHGLKMDAVT
+353 KRLIEHGLKMDAVT

-373 VRQRAWEQLAVVHRS
+373 VRQKAWNQLAAVHRDY
-388 FDAFLCPTMAQLP
+388 DALLCPTMAQLP
-401 LPIDTDEYAQY
+401 LPIDTDEYAHY
-412 YMQDDGR
+412 RTQDDGR
-419 YHALDMTS
+419 YYALDMTS

-442 GWSDDG
+442 GWSDEG
-448 LPVGLQIVARKDRD
+448 LPVGLQIITRKDRD
-462 DVALRIG
+462 DVAMRIG
-469 AAVEAVRPWANRRP
+469 AAVEAVRPWADRRP